1 MCLMDGIRTLN
12 KLAIPPKRSDNS
24 YMLNQ
29 QDKQVMMAD
38 VEESMSTLYWTYR
51 DDMSDEGGKEME
63 KVIAKTRDE
72 IINILEKFPA

>member
-1 MCLMDGIRTLN
+1 MCLTDGIRIPN
-12 KLAIPPKRSDNS
+12 KLEVPRIRIYNS
-24 YMLNQ
+24 IMLNQ
-29 QDKQVMMAD
+29 EDKQVIMAD

>member
-1 MCLMDGIRTLN
+1 MCLMGGIRILN
-12 KLAIPPKRSDNS
+12 KLEVPQKRSDNS

>member
-1 MCLMDGIRTLN
+1 MLEVPLIRHYN
-12 KLAIPPKRSDNS
+12 DS
-24 YMLNQ
+24 MLNQ
-29 QDKQVMMAD
+29 EDKQVIMAD

-63 KVIAKTRDE
+63 KVINKTRDQ

>member
-1 MCLMDGIRTLN
+1 
-12 KLAIPPKRSDNS
+12 
-24 YMLNQ
+24 MLNQ
-29 QDKQVMMAD
+29 EDKQVIMAD

>member
-1 MCLMDGIRTLN
+1 MKGKVNVKRVLDIPGIRHYN
-12 KLAIPPKRSDNS
+12 DI
-24 YMLNQ
+24 MLNQ
-29 QDKQVMMAD
+29 KDKQVMMSD
-38 VEESMSTLYWTYR
+38 VEESMSQLYWTYR

>member
-1 MCLMDGIRTLN
+1 MLEVPLIRHYN
-12 KLAIPPKRSDNS
+12 DS
-24 YMLNQ
+24 MLNQ
-29 QDKQVMMAD
+29 EDKQVIMAD

-63 KVIAKTRDE
+63 KVINKTRDE

>member
-1 MCLMDGIRTLN
+1 
-12 KLAIPPKRSDNS
+12 
-24 YMLNQ
+24 MLNQ
-29 QDKQVMMAD
+29 KDKQVMMSD
-38 VEESMSTLYWTYR
+38 VEESMSQLYWTYR